1 MNSYSFGYLFD
12 TLAVMIKGGW
22 GSRWGWR
29 QDPWFKFMLLLVSFV
44 VKTNSR
50 CAQGPFPSL
59 PLSLSS
65 SGNGSDSRLQ
75 TMLLS
80 MGCHP
85 LLGLSKGQPAC
96 LQCLSPPLTTPTEAL
111 GWSVISLLCNSK
123 GGGRQL
129 SSSHPAYLLPV
140 ALDLSLP
147 CHIDTQSL
155 YASLKDVLSFS

>member
-123 GGGRQL
+123 GGVG
-129 SSSHPAYLLPV
+129 SSQVLTLPICYLWPW
-140 ALDLSLP
+140 
-147 CHIDTQSL
+147 TSL
-155 YASLKDVLSFS
+155 YPVILTLNHSMPL